1 MSETANLNL
10 EADAACLTPSLTLC
24 TNDSTSYVPDKP
36 TLSIVNLESISI
48 PPLRPRLSNL
58 SIQSVQQTSIPPKH
72 VYHPAI
78 IRASLSMFRKKPDC
92 LTAEEVDKFN
102 SFINWKLKSGEPI
115 EEDILYNPA
124 GGNQNC
130 LHCDLPTL

>member
-78 IRASLSMFRKKPDC
+78 IRASLSMFWKKPDC

-130 LHCDLPTL
+130 LHCDLTT